1 MSAGVYKFWNCIL
14 SLSLICL
21 TQIIPTSTATVQGN
35 ETDQLALLAFKEK
48 IIHDPQGA
56 FSSWNMTLNFC
67 SWAGITC
74 SEQHKRVTSINLASK
89 GFVGSLPRD
98 IGNMSF
104 LTEIVLTNNSLQGTI
119 PQEVDRLFRLQVLSL
134 GQNALEGKIPDT
146 LGRVDRLVILEL
158 FSNNLSGMIPNSVFN
173 LSSLNVFNLAN
184 NELQGSIPTDFGLT
198 HHNLEKIQ
206 LSDNRLSGT
215 IPISLSNA
223 SKLQVIDLQ
232 FNSFI
237 GPIPADFGWLL
248 FLQKLVLTNNNL
260 GFGGKGDLSFLES
273 LINCSSLEILN
284 VGANNL
290 HGSLPPRTANLSTE
304 LTMISLADNWISGSI
319 PPGISKFI
327 NLIFIS
333 LQGNNFTGIIPPEI
347 TKLGKLQRVILSNN
361 RFSGNIPTS
370 IGNLSMLD
378 EIRLEN
384 NDLNGTIPPSFGN
397 CPMLVLL
404 DLSQNNL
411 SGTIPNE
418 FFHVSPFSVKLNLSR
433 NHLVGSLSPGIGTLK
448 TLIELDISENE
459 FSGLISAQLGAC
471 IALNSLYIQ
480 GNFFQGYIPQ
490 SMRNLRSLQNIDL
503 SRNNL
508 SGKIPDFFA
517 TLSLIYL
524 NLSWNNLEGEV
535 PTKGVFANA
544 IEFSIA
550 GNTGLCGGIPGLQL
564 PRCSSDRSNKHKV
577 SSDQLFFLIG
587 YILGLLTFCWII
599 KSSDQFLFSRVHIW
613 RLLAFSW
620 IKRKIKMSRPTRQV
634 LSPFIR
640 VPYQQLHQATN
651 GFSPTNLV
659 SKDCFG
665 SVYKGEIG
673 SEYQEKSLAI
683 KVFNEESSKA
693 FNTECKV
700 LLYMIQRNIVTIRST
715 CLSTVKNRE
724 FRAIVYNLKEHGR
737 LESWLHPTNMTFSD
751 AHNVPRTL
759 NLGTKIN
766 IAIDVATALDYLH
779 YQHYHPM
786 VHCNLK
792 PSNIWLDTNMS
803 AHLSNFGLA
812 KLITEIDSTTHSSL
826 VAVAGTCGYMP
837 PEYYRGSRVSTKG
850 DVYSYGIIL
859 LEMLTGKK
867 ATDLM
872 FDEGFKLQ
880 NFVSN
885 ALPYSVRNI
894 IDPVNLHELDTGNA
908 AETEICLSML
918 FDIGVKCAMEVPQFR
933 PCIDD
938 TLSMLEKVRSKYM
951 DPKLVTLSYM
961 DLRQATNG
969 FSSTNLVG
977 AGAFGSVYKGRFISG
992 KSGIENGT
1000 ETAVA
1005 IKVFNLERR
1014 GAVRSFNTEYRIL
1027 RDIQH
1032 PNLVKMI
1039 TACTSVDQEGHDFRA
1054 ILYEFMDCGSL
1065 DMSLCPT
1072 NKKFC
1077 DGPIKP
1083 HILSL
1088 QTRIN
1093 IATDVAS
1100 ALNYLHQ
1107 QICCIVHCDLK
1118 PGNILLDKN
1127 RVACIADFGL
1137 ATSLPESPNFNQ
1149 GSSSTGIRG
1158 TPGYIA
1164 PEYGIGCQ
1172 MTTKGD
1178 TYSFGILLLEML
1190 TGKKPTHHMFR
1201 DGLNLHSF
1209 VSLALPNDVI
1219 NISDPLMKLTTSA
1232 SIGDDKRVE
1241 YCLTKLYIIGL
1252 ACSKTS
1258 PKDRPDM
1265 RKLLRELESIK
1276 NSFGILLRR
1285 YEL

>member
-724 FRAIVYNLKEHGR
+724 FRAIVYNLKEHG
-737 LESWLHPTNMTFSD
+737 
-751 AHNVPRTL
+751 
-759 NLGTKIN
+759 
-766 IAIDVATALDYLH
+766 
-779 YQHYHPM
+779 
-786 VHCNLK
+786 
-792 PSNIWLDTNMS
+792 
-803 AHLSNFGLA
+803 
-812 KLITEIDSTTHSSL
+812 STTHSSL

-1065 DMSLCPT
+1065 D
-1072 NKKFC
+1072 
-1077 DGPIKP
+1077 I
-1083 HILSL
+1083 
-1088 QTRIN
+1088 
-1093 IATDVAS
+1093 
-1100 ALNYLHQ
+1100 
-1107 QICCIVHCDLK
+1107 
-1118 PGNILLDKN
+1118 
-1127 RVACIADFGL
+1127 
-1137 ATSLPESPNFNQ
+1137 
-1149 GSSSTGIRG
+1149 
-1158 TPGYIA
+1158 
-1164 PEYGIGCQ
+1164 
-1172 MTTKGD
+1172 
-1178 TYSFGILLLEML
+1178 
-1190 TGKKPTHHMFR
+1190 
-1201 DGLNLHSF
+1201 F